1 MAPEKVTFNQG
12 TKGPQAQSV
21 DRQKHPHA
29 RPKSFVLRTLP
40 AGGLEKLTW
49 WLIIWLV
56 VGSPCQIGS
65 FPQLKGENKK

>member
-56 VGSPCQIGS
+56 VEPTPSKNMLVKLDH
-65 FPQLKGENKK
+65 FPN

>member
-40 AGGLEKLTW
+40 AGGLEKLT
-49 WLIIWLV
+49 
-56 VGSPCQIGS
+56 
-65 FPQLKGENKK
+65 